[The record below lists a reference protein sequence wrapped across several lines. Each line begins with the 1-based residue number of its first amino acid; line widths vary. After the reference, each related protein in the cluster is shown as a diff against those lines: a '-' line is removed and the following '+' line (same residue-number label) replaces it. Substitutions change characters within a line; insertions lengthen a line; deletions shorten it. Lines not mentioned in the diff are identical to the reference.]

1 MRYYISDC
9 HFFHR
14 SLLTRMDMRPFSS
27 VEEMNESMISKW
39 NEKVRKNDDVVIL
52 GDFSFGKGEET
63 NSVLSRLNGRL
74 YLIKGNHDDRYLK
87 DGAFKVSRFEWVK
100 SYEEMKDEKRKV
112 VLMHYPVFC
121 YNRQNSLDQEGK
133 PTSFML
139 FGHVHNTYDQVLVDR
154 FITETRNAT
163 RVMACGNERS
173 IPCQMINCFCMFSDY
188 QPLSLDEWIE
198 SDRKRRIRLG
208 CDC

>member
-1 MRYYISDC
+1 
-9 HFFHR
+9 
-14 SLLTRMDMRPFSS
+14 MDMRPFSS

-100 SYEEMKDEKRKV
+100 SYEEMKD
-112 VLMHYPVFC
+112 
-121 YNRQNSLDQEGK
+121 
-133 PTSFML
+133 
-139 FGHVHNTYDQVLVDR
+139 
-154 FITETRNAT
+154 
-163 RVMACGNERS
+163 
-173 IPCQMINCFCMFSDY
+173 
-188 QPLSLDEWIE
+188 
-198 SDRKRRIRLG
+198 
-208 CDC
+208 